1 MVTLKDPRERTSD
14 LRAIRTDKWERPVY
28 ERTQRMMYGC
38 VRYISDEIINIFF
51 ALTNQPRVAI
61 PFSVTVF
68 S

>member
-38 VRYISDEIINIFF
+38 VRYTALFHFFFFFFSKNI
-51 ALTNQPRVAI
+51 
-61 PFSVTVF
+61 
-68 S
+68 